1 MDREIYG
8 HIKGLS
14 RSDLETLRG
23 LYALAVDRAQLVSED
38 IICVLVSLTEKMRRE
53 IAVFLDRH
61 GRVVSVGVGDAG
73 TAPLLARSRRR
84 SDFRLSGLRCVHTH
98 PGGSGMLSSVDMAA
112 LLSMRLDAM
121 VALGVRD
128 GRLREAFV
136 AIPDVRQGRLAD
148 GGRTYG
154 PMTARE
160 LERFD
165 WRRAVDEVEKQLGRT
180 PADFRTGEQPE
191 KALLV
196 STDSEESLDELARLA
211 EAAGA
216 MVLHKV
222 LQRRASP
229 DAAFA
234 IGRGKVREL
243 ALLRQS
249 LGADLVIFDDELTPV
264 QARNL
269 QRELGCRVIDRT
281 ALILDIFAR
290 RARTREGQLQVELAQ
305 LRYLLPRL
313 TGQGEALSRLG
324 GGIGTR
330 GPGETKLETDRRHIR
345 GRIEDLRREL
355 EDVRRHRQQHRRQRQ
370 QADIPVVALVGY
382 TNAGKSTLLNALT
395 GADVLVADQLFATL
409 DPTTRRLVLPEKQQ
423 VLLTDTVGFV
433 RKLPH
438 QLVAAF
444 RATLEEVQQADL
456 LLHVVD
462 ASSADMMGQMA
473 AVDNVLRELNAHNK
487 KTVLVLNK
495 MDCPVQPDLLEQV
508 RVSFAGPVVEVSA
521 RTGYG
526 LEQLKQEIAR
536 QLDLRG
542 WLFQGVIPYNRADLL
557 ALVHRTGQVER
568 EEYLPEG
575 IRVVARLGG
584 RPDPRI
590 RHYQDNTGFTAG
602 ATESD

>member
-1 MDREIYG
+1 MDREVYG

-23 LYALAVDRAQLVSED
+23 LYDLVVDREQLVSED
-38 IICVLVSLTEKMRRE
+38 IVCALVSLTEKLRRE
-53 IAVFLDRH
+53 IAVFIDRH

-73 TAPLLARSRRR
+73 TAPLQARSRRR
-84 SDFRLSGLRCVHTH
+84 GDLRLSGLRCVHTH

-136 AIPDVRQGRLAD
+136 ALPGVHQGGLAD
-148 GGRTYG
+148 SGPIYG

-165 WRRAVDEVEKQLGRT
+165 WRRAVDEVEKQLSRT
-180 PADFRTGEQPE
+180 PASSGIEEQPE

-196 STDSEESLDELARLA
+196 SIDSEESLDELARLA

-216 MVLHKV
+216 RVLERV
-222 LQRRASP
+222 WQRRAAP

-234 IGRGKVREL
+234 VGRGKVREL

-249 LGADLVIFDDELTPV
+249 LGSDLVIFDDELTPV

-345 GRIEDLRREL
+345 RRIEDISREL
-355 EDVRRHRQQHRRQRQ
+355 EEVRRHRQQQRLKRQ
-370 QADIPVVALVGY
+370 QGEIPVVALVGY

-395 GADVLVADQLFATL
+395 GADVLAADQLFATL
-409 DPTTRRLVLPEKQQ
+409 DPTTRRLLLPEKQP

-462 ASSADMMGQMA
+462 ASSADMIGQMA
-473 AVDNVLRELNAHNK
+473 AVDNVLRELDANNK

-495 MDCPVQPDLLEQV
+495 MDRPVHPELLEQV

-521 RTGYG
+521 RTGHG

-536 QLDLRG
+536 QLELTG
-542 WLFQGVIPYNRADLL
+542 WTFQGVIPYQRTDLL
-557 ALVHRTGQVER
+557 ALLHRKGRVER

-575 IRVVARLGG
+575 VRVVARMSG
-584 RPDPRI
+584 RPDPRLCSFW
-590 RHYQDNTGFTAG
+590 QNA
-602 ATESD
+602 E